1 MGIDL
6 TNDHKM
12 SLKPRSRSRQVLPP
26 DDADYTES
34 CNAPFSQSLNSKE
47 FQDSP
52 QEQNLKTM
60 KSPQKSGTQ
69 CVVTPENKKV
79 VPPRNQELTTKTL
92 EKDPTEDLINKE
104 IEDKQLTTNVAINL
118 ADELLKCYPPD
129 GDLWSV
135 DIKVP
140 NSSKGTE
147 AENTNSAVEE
157 LLIPWTQSFQSPDQL
172 PDSDLKNIQE
182 SHAIFASTSP
192 LTQSSGA
199 DLNEMLQTLE
209 TGSAFGNEMILS
221 PEAGFEMLQNLETSF
236 KDDNEISNSQGA
248 GS

>member
-1 MGIDL
+1 
-6 TNDHKM
+6 M
-12 SLKPRSRSRQVLPP
+12 SLKPRSRSCKVLPP
-26 DDADYTES
+26 GYPES
-34 CNAPFSQSLNSKE
+34 CNAPFSQNLNSKE
-47 FQDSP
+47 FQDST
-52 QEQNLKTM
+52 QEQSLKTM

-69 CVVTPENKKV
+69 CVVAPENKKV

-118 ADELLKCYPPD
+118 ADQLLKCYPPD

-135 DIKVP
+135 DIRVP

-182 SHAIFASTSP
+182 SHASFAST
-192 LTQSSGA
+192 
-199 DLNEMLQTLE
+199 
-209 TGSAFGNEMILS
+209 S

>member
-1 MGIDL
+1 
-6 TNDHKM
+6 M

-34 CNAPFSQSLNSKE
+34 CNAPFSQNLNSKE
-47 FQDSP
+47 FQDSS

-69 CVVTPENKKV
+69 CVVAPENKKV
-79 VPPRNQELTTKTL
+79 SPPRNQELTTKTL

-104 IEDKQLTTNVAINL
+104 IEDMQLTTNVAINL
-118 ADELLKCYPPD
+118 ADELFKDYLLD
-129 GDLWSV
+129 GDLLSV
-135 DIKVP
+135 DIRLP
-140 NSSKGTE
+140 NSSKATE
-147 AENTNSAVEE
+147 AENTNSAVKE
-157 LLIPWTQSFQSPDQL
+157 LLIPWTQSSQSSDQL
-172 PDSDLKNIQE
+172 PDSDLNVQE
-182 SHAIFASTSP
+182 SHASFASTSTENCP
-192 LTQSSGA
+192 QTQSSGA
-199 DLNEMLQTLE
+199 DLSEMLQTLD